1 MAIFSTRTLFQFN
14 RTKSYSEKI
23 LLSFHLNSR
32 CVFSSRNPSNFF
44 SIESPPRDNLMK
56 YKNEVRPE
64 EAANLDKVLA
74 ATGLPVSAKFPM
86 EAAELAK
93 VLGWETG

>member
-1 MAIFSTRTLFQFN
+1 M
-14 RTKSYSEKI
+14 
-23 LLSFHLNSR
+23 
-32 CVFSSRNPSNFF
+32 
-44 SIESPPRDNLMK
+44 
-56 YKNEVRPE
+56 RPE

-74 ATGLPVSAKFPM
+74 ASGLPVSAKFPM